1 MPTVEI
7 RPLEGAERIDAWMPL
22 GAYAFEATP
31 PLPDRQE
38 WERFAQSE
46 RNPFH
51 LILFEDDKP
60 VASAARSTMTEN
72 VRGTEYPCGG
82 VWGVAVHPSARRH
95 GYARRLVGELLTAM
109 REEGSAFTTLYPF
122 RESFYAR
129 LGYTTFPQP
138 RVITFAPQAL
148 RPLLGMDLGGVVE
161 LLPIADGVEPY
172 LDYLERYQR
181 SHHGFGLFDREQ
193 TASRLRESK
202 RSWLAL
208 ARVAGEVAG
217 VMTYE
222 NKGEP
227 RRMLARNFYY
237 DDHRGRYLLLE
248 WFARHIDQISEVELK
263 LLPGEL
269 PETWLPDL
277 APQYRSGFPPMGRV
291 LDVARLG
298 GMEVGSGMFTARI
311 RDEQCPWNEG
321 VFQFR
326 AVEGRLQVTSSAA
339 GDAACELTISGLSAL
354 IYGTHEPE
362 TFAVR
367 GWGAPSVAMQA
378 TLRAMFPPLLPY
390 LHETF

>member
-7 RPLEGAERIDAWMPL
+7 RPLVGAERIDAWLPL

-38 WERFAQSE
+38 LERFVQTE
-46 RNPFH
+46 RDPLH
-51 LILFEDDKP
+51 LILFEDGKP
-60 VASAARSTMTEN
+60 VASAARSTMAEN
-72 VRGTEYPCGG
+72 VRGTLHPCGG
-82 VWGVAVHPSARRH
+82 VWGVAVHPSARRS
-95 GYARRLVGELLTAM
+95 GYARRLVGELLAAM
-109 REEGSAFTTLYPF
+109 RAEGSALTTLYPF

-129 LGYTTFPQP
+129 LGYTIFPQP
-138 RVITFAPQAL
+138 RMISFTPQAL
-148 RPLLGMDLGGVVE
+148 LPLLRMDLAGAVE

-172 LDYLERYQR
+172 LDYLERFQR
-181 SHHGFGLFDREQ
+181 SHHGFGLFDRAQ
-193 TASRLRESK
+193 TASRLRDSK
-202 RSWLAL
+202 RAWLAL
-208 ARVAGEVAG
+208 ARVDGQIVG

-222 NKGEP
+222 NHGEP
-227 RRMLARNFYY
+227 RRMLVRSFYY
-237 DDHRGRYLLLE
+237 DDYRGRYLLLE

-277 APQYRSGFPPMGRV
+277 APQCRSGYAPMGRV

-298 GMEVGSGMFTARI
+298 GMEVGPGEFSARI

-321 VFQFR
+321 TYQFR
-326 AVEGRLQVTSSAA
+326 AVDGRLQVTSSTAGVAA
-339 GDAACELTISGLSAL
+339 GELTIAGLSAL

-362 TFAVR
+362 TFALR
-367 GWGAPSVAMQA
+367 GWGTPTAALQA
-378 TLRAMFPPLLPY
+378 TLRTMFPSRLPF